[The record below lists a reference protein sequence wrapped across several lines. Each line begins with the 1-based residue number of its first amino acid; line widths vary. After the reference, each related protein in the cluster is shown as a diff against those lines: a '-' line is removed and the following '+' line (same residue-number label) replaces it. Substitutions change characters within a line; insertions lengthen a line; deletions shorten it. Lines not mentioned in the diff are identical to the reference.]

1 MAPYPRAVL
10 TMLPRPLHL
19 ELEILYRESD
29 GRRLERRITVKQF
42 HAAHG
47 GGGLVLSAHC
57 SVSGGFEEF
66 EADRIEHCIDLASGE
81 PVSDLPVLLQQRYAL
96 SRHGRLE
103 QLQRALGDELAV
115 LLAMGRADA
124 LLQQEE
130 KRLIAAYLCE
140 HQPDQH
146 PAAPFTV
153 SELAG
158 QLRWMASPTPSRFA
172 AAVDRLA
179 AAPSTQRLRLY
190 ALCETLAD
198 VKVGRQGLEQPSLDL
213 LQQRW
218 FPLA

>member
-1 MAPYPRAVL
+1 M
-10 TMLPRPLHL
+10 
-19 ELEILYRESD
+19 
-29 GRRLERRITVKQF
+29 
-42 HAAHG
+42 
-47 GGGLVLSAHC
+47 LSAHC

-153 SELAG
+153 SELVG